1 MPHCTNLWW
10 AGDAA
15 RARRSRTMA
24 GTSCQRDHRG
34 KSEQRGP
41 TSPTRAGVRPVN
53 KPFLTRIQAY
63 GGNSS
68 TSVAVTSAYRE
79 RHAALAQSAILAAG
93 GGLGLWL
100 FRSESFHACV
110 HETFWNQSRGLATP
124 PSVYIRIFHGCS
136 LDRANSNLNLTR
148 ASGAVSPNAH
158 KLSKSSEIWRVN
170 PMNG

>member
-15 RARRSRTMA
+15 CARRSRTMA

-110 HETFWNQSRGLATP
+110 HETFWNESRGMATP
-124 PSVYIRIFHGCS
+124 PSAYIRIFHGCS
-136 LDRANSNLNLTR
+136 PRPREFKSEPDKSVR
-148 ASGAVSPNAH
+148 GVSPNAH

-170 PMNG
+170 PM